1 MDARTAIMD
10 CASKLVALA
19 KKRDYGE
26 AVRLFK
32 EVSEK
37 LPSFTPDRVAAE
49 VGHLS
54 GEPAL
59 RALVKSFAFAPCYW
73 CEEGYMTCELCKGA
87 DTIASNGRYC
97 EECGGYGHTLCAFC
111 GGSGFLFFDQVP
123 SSLVEA
129 VANER
134 LKWGAS
140 SLRRVAR
147 RSSNLK
153 RLAVQEALSTELFD
167 VFHTTLRIG
176 AVLDNVEPVVR
187 ADDKSGAQA
196 AQHSRLA
203 KLANDCRHVNTKY
216 QTGVAKAIIEYC
228 QARAN
233 REPSDSEQRTAWE
246 RRTDFYTALAS
257 EKSAN

>member
-10 CASKLVALA
+10 CASKLVALTRN
-19 KKRDYGE
+19 RDYGE

-37 LPSFTPDRVAAE
+37 LPSLTPDRVAVE
-49 VGHLS
+49 VGRLS

-73 CEEGYMTCELCKGA
+73 CEEGHITCELCEGA
-87 DTIASNGRYC
+87 ETIAANGRYC
-97 EECGGYGHTLCAFC
+97 EECGGCGHTLCMFC

-123 SSLVEA
+123 SGLAGV

-147 RSSNLK
+147 HSSKLK
-153 RLAVQEALSTELFD
+153 RLAAQEALFAELLD

-176 AVLDNVEPVVR
+176 AVLDNVEPVVE
-187 ADDKSGAQA
+187 AGAQA
-196 AQHSRLA
+196 AQRSRLA
-203 KLANDCRHVNTKY
+203 KAANDCRQVNTKY
-216 QTGVAKAIIEYC
+216 RTGLAKAIVEYC
-228 QARAN
+228 RARAN
-233 REPSDSEQRTAWE
+233 SEPPDSEQRTTWE
-246 RRTDFYTALAS
+246 RRTDFYATLAP
-257 EKSAN
+257 EKPAD

>member
-111 GGSGFLFFDQVP
+111 GGSGFLFFDEAP
-123 SSLVEA
+123 SNLVEA

-140 SLRRVAR
+140 SLRRVAK
-147 RSSNLK
+147 RSSKLK
-153 RLAVQEALSTELFD
+153 RLVVQESLATELFD

-176 AVLDNVEPVVR
+176 AVLDNVMPVVETDDE
-187 ADDKSGAQA
+187 ADAQA
-196 AQHSRLA
+196 AKHPRLA
-203 KLANDCRHVNTKY
+203 KLANDCRQVNTKY
-216 QTGVAKAIIEYC
+216 QTGFAKAIQEYC
-228 QARAN
+228 RGRAN
-233 REPSDSEQRTAWE
+233 SEPLDSEQRTTWE
-246 RRTDFYTALAS
+246 RRTDFYATLAS
-257 EKSAN
+257 EKSAD